1 MNFQQKNKE
10 CSVNVDKKK
19 EYIGYCCES
28 DMTFLKWGVISNYVN
43 TIPNFFLFRRDRR
56 LFPREPLS
64 TLSCDHLENRRG
76 LHYIPPNTPDTF
88 PSTELNPENRLAVQP
103 IPGYLP
109 NLTISNP
116 DEINT
121 PIYEPPPGYTTLEK
135 DLVEENPPSYESLY
149 PSQTE
154 VSSDSLDSSQTGVP
168 SYSLGSYQ
176 TGAPTGTL
184 YPSQTVPSESHY
196 SSQPGASPV

>member
-1 MNFQQKNKE
+1 MGGHFKLRQH
-10 CSVNVDKKK
+10 
-19 EYIGYCCES
+19 
-28 DMTFLKWGVISNYVN
+28 
-43 TIPNFFLFRRDRR
+43 FFFRRDRR

-154 VSSDSLDSSQTGVP
+154 VSSDNLDSSQTGVP
-168 SYSLGSYQ
+168 SYSLGYQ

-184 YPSQTVPSESHY
+184 NPSQTGVPSYSVGSYQTGAPTGILNPSQTGVPSETLHLSPTVPSGSHY
-196 SSQPGASPV
+196 SSQPGASAV

>member
-1 MNFQQKNKE
+1 M
-10 CSVNVDKKK
+10 
-19 EYIGYCCES
+19 
-28 DMTFLKWGVISNYVN
+28 
-43 TIPNFFLFRRDRR
+43 
-56 LFPREPLS
+56 FPREPLS
-64 TLSCDHLENRRG
+64 TLSCDHLENR
-76 LHYIPPNTPDTF
+76 YIPPNTPDTF
-88 PSTELNPENRLAVQP
+88 PSTELNPEHRLAVQP

-154 VSSDSLDSSQTGVP
+154 VSSDSLDSSQTGFP

-184 YPSQTVPSESHY
+184 NPSQTGVPSETLHLSPTVPSESHY
-196 SSQPGASPV
+196 SSQPGASAV